1 MRSTTIRKCR
11 LALLPLEAREVPAG
25 AVTTAVVLGNLVVT
39 GDSAD
44 NQITVSQAATGQ
56 VTITGTGG
64 TTVDGGAAVT
74 KSFTGNLVIKLKGGN
89 DTVSFDL
96 TNPIDLPHDLA
107 VSCGPKDTGTK
118 VTQTINAAGNDLI
131 VGRNLAITYAAGT
144 VTTTLDNLNVTG
156 NVAVRHGTGDST
168 FTAESKAAAGV
179 FSHIGGSLSVTNTLG
194 QATNVLADTNV
205 DRNVTFANGRAVTGA
220 GSTTI
225 ANAVNTALAN
235 IGGNVTVSNASGDS
249 TGGGDRVGDVHV
261 KGNVR
266 LSLGTG
272 AFSATVADVLG
283 ASGLAIDGS
292 LTIFG
297 GTDGA
302 DTITLGAGGAAGVAL
317 TVGKNLMVRAGT
329 HAATFALDNVSINGN
344 TSITTGSE
352 ADTITIDGA
361 ASDEGSTFSGAFAVS
376 TGAGTDTLSINATAG
391 STATTDF
398 EGRVSVNLGADNDT
412 LNLATGGV
420 VNFLAPANV
429 PVVFDG
435 GAGVGDV
442 NTKVVNMANV
452 RGTHPAP
459 VFKHFA

>member
-1 MRSTTIRKCR
+1 
-11 LALLPLEAREVPAG
+11 LGLESLEGREVPAG
-25 AVTTAVVLGNLVVT
+25 VVTTAVSHGNLIVT
-39 GDSAD
+39 GDNSA

-64 TTVDGGAAVT
+64 TNVDGGTAST
-74 KSFTGNLVIKLKGGN
+74 RSFTGNLVIKLKGGN

-96 TNPIDLPHDLA
+96 TNPIDLPHDLT
-107 VSCGPKDTGTK
+107 VSYGPKDTGTK
-118 VTQTINAAGNDLI
+118 VTQTTNAGANDLI
-131 VGRNLAITYAAGT
+131 VGRNVAIAYAAGT
-144 VTTTLDNLNVTG
+144 VTTTFDNLNVTG
-156 NVAVRHGTGDST
+156 NVTVRHGAGDSA
-168 FTAESKAAAGV
+168 FTADSKAAAGV
-179 FSHIGGSLSVTNTLG
+179 FAHIGGSLSVTNTLG

-205 DRNVTFANGRAVTGA
+205 DRNVTFTNGRAVTGA

-235 IGGNVTVSNASGDS
+235 IGGNVRISNASGDS

-261 KGNVR
+261 KGNVS
-266 LSLGTG
+266 LSLGSG
-272 AFSATVADVLG
+272 AFTATVANVLG
-283 ASGLAIDGS
+283 AAGTAIDGN
-292 LTIFG
+292 LTVTG
-297 GTDGA
+297 GIDGA
-302 DTITLGAGGAAGVAL
+302 DTIALGAGGAAGVAL
-317 TVGKNLMVRAGT
+317 TVGKNLTVRAGT
-329 HAATFALDNVSINGN
+329 HAATITVDNVSVNGN
-344 TSITTGSE
+344 TNITTGSE

-361 ASDEGSTFSGAFAVS
+361 ASDEGSTFSGAFVVS

-398 EGRVSVNLGADNDT
+398 EGKVSVNLGPDSDT
-412 LNLATGGV
+412 LNLAAGGV

-442 NTKVVNMANV
+442 NTKVVDMANV